1 MRTLDLFTEPYGST
15 GNIGENFLRLLGAP
29 NTDALQTVIRE
40 AVQNIAD
47 AAKLGVG
54 PEVLIRLRRLDDQQ
68 MQFMRNR
75 VLVEL
80 PEEAHSNANLQ
91 RFLDQHNP
99 VVLEICDFQTT
110 GLGGP
115 TRADRIPIGTKRT
128 DFINFLRN
136 IGTPRDTN
144 HGGGTYG
151 FGKAALYTVSRCQ
164 TILVDTYIEDD
175 GVSERRLIG
184 SHVGSRFE
192 RAEDGMLRQFT
203 GRHWWGE
210 ADEADGIA
218 DPALNDLAE
227 ELASGIG
234 FPGRGPGRTGT
245 SIMMIDFNTDDDDL
259 VSIGNRIIEGLLWS
273 FWPRM
278 MRDTPECKRFN
289 CRVFAGHEELEIPC
303 PEDFPPLEL
312 FCDAMLMA
320 RAGQGDGFRA
330 IASQRPTKHLGN
342 LAIRKGLRA
351 TRRRLT
357 EESLFPAMSH
367 HIALM
372 RPVEL
377 VVKYLKGPPFPTDQF
392 EWAGVFLVDGDDE
405 VERAFA
411 LAEPPAHDDWI
422 PANMEKGLAKT
433 FVRVAL
439 DRLHTAA
446 FEMGS
451 TGGSSGGGGGDGPP
465 LAKVAGRLGAA
476 LVGVTGDGA
485 GMRRQGNRPAP
496 ARVLRPTASRPL
508 FAGLA
513 RRDHQTVAMFTI
525 DVRQDAAN
533 SGRRLKVTAS
543 IAVEGSASKFDEFAI
558 PPRVLSIRADDLS
571 MSSDNGTIDLQGLEG
586 RFEVEVTVPPD
597 CAVTLDSEIL
607 TEYAA

>member
-1 MRTLDLFTEPYGST
+1 MNTLDLFTEPYGST

-75 VLVEL
+75 VLVKL
-80 PEEAHSNANLQ
+80 PEEAHSKANLK
-91 RFLDQHNP
+91 RFLDQDNP

-136 IGTPRDTN
+136 IGTPRDTD

-151 FGKAALYTVSRCQ
+151 FGKAALYSVSRCQ
-164 TILVDTYIEDD
+164 TIFVDTYIEDD

-184 SHVGSRFE
+184 CHVGSRFE

-210 ADEADGIA
+210 SDKADGIA
-218 DPALNDLAE
+218 DPALNDFAE

-234 FPGRGPGRTGT
+234 FPERGPRQTGT
-245 SIMMIDFNTDDDDL
+245 SIMMIDFHTDDDDL
-259 VSIGNRIIEGLLWS
+259 VSIGNRIVEGLLWS

-278 MRDTPECKRFN
+278 MRDTPESKRFN

-303 PEDFPPLEL
+303 PENFPPLEL
-312 FCDAMLMA
+312 FCDAMRMA
-320 RAGQGDGFRA
+320 RSGQGNGFRA

-342 LAIRKGLRA
+342 LAIRTGLRA
-351 TRRRLT
+351 ARRRLT
-357 EESLFPAMSH
+357 EESLFPAVAH

-377 VVKYLKGPPFPTDQF
+377 VVKYLKGPPFPSDQF

-411 LAEPPAHDDWI
+411 LAEPPAHDDWV
-422 PANMEKGLAKT
+422 PANMEKGVAKT
-433 FVRVAL
+433 YVRVAL
-439 DRLHTAA
+439 DRLQQAA
-446 FEMGS
+446 LEMGS
-451 TGGSSGGGGGDGPP
+451 TVGSRVGGGADGPP
-465 LAKVAGRLGAA
+465 LAKVAGRLGTA
-476 LVGVTGDGA
+476 LLGVTGDGA
-485 GMRRQGNRPAP
+485 GVRRRDNRQTLV
-496 ARVLRPTASRPL
+496 RVLRPTASRPM
-508 FAGLA
+508 FAGLT
-513 RRDHQTVAMFTI
+513 RRDDRTVAMFMI
-525 DVRQDAAN
+525 DVRQDAAK
-533 SGRRLKVTAS
+533 SGERLKVTAA
-543 IAVEGSASKFDEFAI
+543 IAVEGSASKFEEFATS
-558 PPRVLSIRADDLS
+558 PCVLSIRADGS
-571 MSSDNGTIDLQGLEG
+571 SIASDNDTIELRGLEG
-586 RFEVEVTVPPD
+586 RFAVEVTVPQD
-597 CAVTLDSEIL
+597 CAVTLDAEIL
-607 TEYAA
+607 TGQVA